1 MVILSRFQL
10 AILSLIAANIIW
22 GAAPPIFKWAL
33 EDIEPYTLAF
43 LRFAVPVAILFPF
56 VGKRLGIDSRD
67 WFRIFLIGIIGII
80 THIYFFFQGLLHAPS
95 INASLIISSAP
106 IFIMFFSFLFLK
118 EKPSRKLVTGTLIGL
133 FGVVLV
139 LVVPFF
145 RDNNEVGFGNLNYL
159 LAMLAG
165 AFGIILLRQVM
176 QRNNLLAVTFWTFLV
191 GALGFLPFLY
201 EEINTVGF
209 LTDISLQGIIG
220 LVFGI
225 FFATLGAFLLQNF
238 ALKILTATDVSIFTY
253 IDPIVTILVAAPLL
267 GERPTA
273 AFVIGSVL
281 VVIGIF
287 KSEGRLHWH
296 PIHLIFRKRQ
306 PSK

>member
-1 MVILSRFQL
+1 MTLSRFQL
-10 AILSLIAANIIW
+10 AILALIAANIIW
-22 GAAPPIFKWAL
+22 GAAPPIFKWSL
-33 EDIEPYTLAF
+33 QGIEPYTLAF
-43 LRFAVPVAILFPF
+43 LRFAVSVTILFPF
-56 VGKRLGIDSRD
+56 VGKNLRIDPRD
-67 WFRIFLIGIIGII
+67 WFRIFLIGIVGIT
-80 THIYFFFQGLLHAPS
+80 THIHFFFQGLLHAPS

-118 EKPSRKLVTGTLIGL
+118 EKPSNKLVAGTLIGL

-139 LVVPFF
+139 LVIPFF
-145 RDNNEVGFGNLNYL
+145 RDNNEVGFGNFNYL

-165 AFGIILLRQVM
+165 VFGIILLRQVM
-176 QRNNLLAVTFWTFLV
+176 MRNSPLAVTFWTFLI
-191 GALGFLPFLY
+191 GAIGFLPFLY
-201 EEINTVGF
+201 EETYSAGF
-209 LTDISLQGIIG
+209 LADLSYKGVIG
-220 LVFGI
+220 LIFGI
-225 FFATLGAFLLQNF
+225 LFATLGAFLLQNF
-238 ALKILTATDVSIFTY
+238 ALKTLTATDVSIFTY

-296 PIHLIFRKRQ
+296 PIHLVFQKRQ
-306 PSK
+306 RKK